1 VREAV
6 SFVLFCVAMSLATS
20 AMAQKIAVAR
30 TAGDQRITNR
40 VNAELS
46 ALGFEVELVPET
58 RSTEP
63 SSLRQIATEHGAV
76 AGLRA
81 SPSKTGIELWIV
93 NPATG
98 ATAYEEVVT
107 IQSGRNDELLALRSV
122 EVLRA
127 RLLKLGVLSSP
138 PPAPAPIEPARPIA
152 PASPVPPPP
161 PRTQLLTADLG
172 LAYTLETSALSNY
185 ASARFGLTL
194 SPMPILSVSSFA
206 LLPVEDSEVSESAGT
221 ASVNAKLFGLGG
233 DAHLRWGRLGASLG
247 AGALLAVLSVT
258 GEAEPP
264 YQGQHDRLFAAVPFV
279 RLGGSAAVTDWLG
292 LNLELL
298 AGLATPPTVVRVDL
312 NEVAEWG
319 RPLLTASLTLQL
331 GVLAHRPN
339 SADRSENQSVAR
351 E

>member
-1 VREAV
+1 
-6 SFVLFCVAMSLATS
+6 MSLATS

-40 VNAELS
+40 VNAELT

-63 SSLRQIATEHGAV
+63 SSLRQIVTEHGAV

-107 IQSGRNDELLALRSV
+107 IQTGRNDELLALRSV

-127 RLLKLGVLSSP
+127 RLLKLGVLSSA
-138 PPAPAPIEPARPIA
+138 PPASVPIAHEPAAPIEPP
-152 PASPVPPPP
+152 SPPPPPP
-161 PRTQLLTADLG
+161 PRAQLLTADLG
-172 LAYTLETSALSNY
+172 MAYTLETSALSNY

-194 SPMPILSVSSFA
+194 SPTPIFSLSSFA
-206 LLPVEDSEVSESAGT
+206 MIPVEESDVSKNEGT
-221 ASVNAKLFGLGG
+221 ASVNATLFGLGG
-233 DAHLRWGRLGASLG
+233 DAHLHWGQLGASLG
-247 AGALLAVLSVT
+247 AGAALAVLSVT
-258 GEAEPP
+258 GQAEPP
-264 YQGQHDRLFAAVPFV
+264 YQGRHDRLLAAAPFI
-279 RLGGSAAVTDWLG
+279 RMSGSARVADWLG

-298 AGLATPPTVVRVDL
+298 AGLAIPPTVVRVDQQDA
-312 NEVAEWG
+312 AEWG

-339 SADRSENQSVAR
+339 PANPSENQGVTS

>member
-1 VREAV
+1 MATRLPPAGSRLRLARRGDARVRIGHPLGVE
-6 SFVLFCVAMSLATS
+6 
-20 AMAQKIAVAR
+20 IAVAR
-30 TAGDQRITNR
+30 TVGDHRITNR
-40 VNAELS
+40 VNAELR
-46 ALGFEVELVPET
+46 ALGFEVELVPEA

-127 RLLKLGVLSSP
+127 RLLKLGVLSNP
-138 PPAPAPIEPARPIA
+138 PPAPLVIEHEPALT
-152 PASPVPPPP
+152 SPPPPLP

-172 LAYTLETSALSNY
+172 MAYAWETSALSNY

-194 SPMPILSVSSFA
+194 SPTPTFSLSSFA
-206 LLPVEDSEVSESAGT
+206 MLPLQESQVSQSEGT
-221 ASVNAKLFGLGG
+221 ASVHSTLFGLGG

-258 GEAEPP
+258 GEAAPP
-264 YQGQHDRLFAAVPFV
+264 YQGQHDRLFAAVPFIRV
-279 RLGGSAAVTDWLG
+279 SGSARVADWLG
-292 LNLELL
+292 LNLEFL
-298 AGLATPPTVVRVDL
+298 AGVATPPTVVRLDL
-312 NEVAEWG
+312 EDVAEWG
-319 RPLLTASLTLQL
+319 RPLLTGSLTLQL
-331 GVLAHRPN
+331 GVLAHRP
-339 SADRSENQSVAR
+339 E
-351 E
+351 

>member
-1 VREAV
+1 MREAV

-30 TAGDQRITNR
+30 TTGDQRITNR

-127 RLLKLGVLSSP
+127 RLLKLGVLSSA
-138 PPAPAPIEPARPIA
+138 PPAPAALEPEPAVP
-152 PASPVPPPP
+152 SPPPP
-161 PRTQLLTADLG
+161 PPTHAQLLTADLG
-172 LAYTLETSALSNY
+172 LAYTWETSALSNY
-185 ASARFGLTL
+185 ASARFGLTV
-194 SPMPILSVSSFA
+194 SPTPTFSLSSFA
-206 LLPVEDSEVSESAGT
+206 MLPLEESQVLQHEGT
-221 ASVNAKLFGLGG
+221 ASVNATLFGLGS

-258 GEAEPP
+258 GEADPP
-264 YQGQHDRLFAAVPFV
+264 YQGQHDRLFAAVPFIRV
-279 RLGGSAAVTDWLG
+279 SGSARVADWLG

-298 AGLATPPTVVRVDL
+298 AGVATPPTVVRVNL
-312 NEVAEWG
+312 ENVAEWG
-319 RPLLTASLTLQL
+319 HPLLTSSLTLQL
-331 GVLAHRPN
+331 GVLAQRPN
-339 SADRSENQSVAR
+339 SPDPSENQDVTR
-351 E
+351 K